1 MATEDQ
7 SKTLKFVDGYT
18 DEITDELS
26 EDGGTADAQA
36 PKEEISYDVDLGSDI
51 QFEVETEPAPAHTP
65 EPQEYEETVT
75 EEVTEEYTY
84 GPGYGQNYG
93 RGYGQGYGSDYNRGG
108 YFRKRSAA
116 RRCNKH
122 IFTWVF
128 SFLLGIYGVDRF
140 ARGQIG
146 LGLLKMLTFG
156 GFGFW
161 YLADVVVAALQS
173 YAGTARDQED
183 LEFDIFGRYI

>member
-1 MATEDQ
+1 MATEDK
-7 SKTLKFVDGYT
+7 SKSLEYVDGFT

-26 EDGGTADAQA
+26 EDGGTAEAQV
-36 PKEEISYDVDLGSDI
+36 PQQEISYDVDLGNNI
-51 QFEVETEPAPAHTP
+51 EFEVETEPAPAP
-65 EPQEYEETVT
+65 PEYEETVT

-84 GPGYGQNYG
+84 DPGSGQ
-93 RGYGQGYGSDYNRGG
+93 GYGQGYGRGYDRGYNRGG
-108 YFRKRSAA
+108 YYRRRTAA

-122 IFTWVF
+122 IFTWIF

-161 YLADVVVAALQS
+161 YLADVIIAALQS
-173 YAGTARDQED
+173 YAGPYRNQED
-183 LEFDIFGRYI
+183 LEFDILGRYVY